1 MAIRCVVVTPERT
14 ELDRVVDS
22 IVLPMYDGELGI
34 GRGRA
39 AMIGR
44 LGYGQMRLLTESGT
58 ESFYIDGGFAQVEK
72 DVVSVLTSR
81 ALPAKSLNVGTAET
95 ELAEALSAPAA
106 TPQQQQIKAAAVMR
120 ARGLLRT
127 AARHH

>member
-34 GRGRA
+34 KRGRA

-44 LGYGQMRLLTESGT
+44 LGYGQMRLQTESGT

-106 TPQQQQIKAAAVMR
+106 TAQQQQTKAAAVMR

-127 AARHH
+127 AARQH

>member
-1 MAIRCVVVTPERT
+1 MSIRCVVVTPERT
-14 ELDRVVDS
+14 ELDRVVSS

-34 GRGRA
+34 QRGRA

-44 LGYGQMRLLTESGT
+44 LGYGQMRLQTDAGT
-58 ESFYIDGGFAQVEK
+58 ETFFIDGGFAQVEK

-81 ALPAKSLNVGTAET
+81 ALPGDSLNVGTAET
-95 ELAEALSAPAA
+95 ELATALSSPAA
-106 TPQQQQIKAAAVMR
+106 TPQQQRLKAAAVMR

-127 AARHH
+127 AAREH